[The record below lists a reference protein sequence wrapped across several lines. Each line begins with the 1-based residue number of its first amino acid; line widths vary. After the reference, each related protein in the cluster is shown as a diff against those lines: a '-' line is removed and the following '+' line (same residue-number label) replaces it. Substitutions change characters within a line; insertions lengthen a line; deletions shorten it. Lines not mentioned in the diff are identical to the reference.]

1 MIPYFHVTEHFF
13 FFSYKVG
20 SEESCRRD
28 EEFPGWE
35 TEGGGILRKKMGGGV
50 GRKEGLLTFFRTE
63 KEGNYNEFIST
74 DLLGKSW
81 LEKTTFICEL
91 DFEKNYISQ

>member
-1 MIPYFHVTEHFF
+1 
-13 FFSYKVG
+13 
-20 SEESCRRD
+20 
-28 EEFPGWE
+28 
-35 TEGGGILRKKMGGGV
+35 MGGGV

-91 DFEKNYISQ
+91 DFEKNYISQWEREISFMWSSSDLQKDSFKTSVISR

>member
-50 GRKEGLLTFFRTE
+50 GRVGEGD
-63 KEGNYNEFIST
+63 NQ
-74 DLLGKSW
+74 KSVDCPGS
-81 LEKTTFICEL
+81 L
-91 DFEKNYISQ
+91 

>member
-1 MIPYFHVTEHFF
+1 
-13 FFSYKVG
+13 
-20 SEESCRRD
+20 
-28 EEFPGWE
+28 
-35 TEGGGILRKKMGGGV
+35 MGGGV
-50 GRKEGLLTFFRTE
+50 GRTEGTLTFFRTE
-63 KEGNYNEFIST
+63 KEGNYNELIST